1 MDDSSRRFEAVK
13 VGEQRDKGRRL
24 QEWMDGLICFDK
36 GFGCIS
42 VMKGVK

>member
-24 QEWMDGLICFDK
+24 QEWMDGWMDGWIDMF
-36 GFGCIS
+36 
-42 VMKGVK
+42 